1 MDDLHGPAA
10 ALRIL
15 LCVPL
20 LILLASFP
28 GRLGAQGAPGTAFY
42 YEQGRAAMI
51 EEDWYAAAESFIEC
65 LRLNGA
71 HAEAAAALAEC
82 YYELGEFDEA
92 LIRVRR
98 ARVLARGSMPA
109 ANLEASILIALG
121 RLDAA
126 ASVIADVLVR
136 EPYNREALFTAAEL
150 DVARGR
156 AGDAMLRFREAVRR
170 YPDDRRLLVSLA
182 LVAASLGDNETAR
195 SSMERALRE
204 HPGDY
209 RVYYY
214 AACVDARGDRVPQAI
229 RYAEQALFHKPGY
242 GPARFLLAGLRYR
255 AGQYGEAARLAD
267 ESIAADRENL
277 GAWYLKGLAYGR
289 MGRFADAVGVLS
301 GAAVIRPEDEFVRA
315 SLEEFL
321 IGSTGIED
329 PSRRRWASWHFDR
342 ARDFGKRHLAGEAL
356 FEYRRGLRLN
366 PYAADRREYAELLRL
381 QGYPGRYLEEL
392 RFMQDLG
399 LGDRSVND
407 AVEAYDSLLSGALYR
422 RWQVD
427 PVDAAERHWK
437 LAVFSLASRSG
448 YYHADAEVTAASYV
462 RELLVHDRN
471 IAPMELEL
479 RQPSFSQA
487 YRGAR
492 EGGADYFL
500 VITVSENERD
510 LSLKGELFAG
520 RTGSAVG
527 TFYAY
532 RTGADRLRNA
542 SRGMVDQLASS
553 LPFRGRLVARRQA
566 RGLINKG
573 RADGVAAGAVYDVVK
588 RGQPVILNEGI
599 GLSYTADDLV
609 GTITI
614 EDAGEEVSAGTL
626 SRNGF
631 FDRIGEGDEVIMRAG
646 EGGPAENGAENAV
659 NPELRA
665 LLRTLR

>member
-1 MDDLHGPAA
+1 
-10 ALRIL
+10 
-15 LCVPL
+15 
-20 LILLASFP
+20 
-28 GRLGAQGAPGTAFY
+28 
-42 YEQGRAAMI
+42 MI

-92 LIRVRR
+92 LIQVRR
-98 ARVLARGSMPA
+98 ARVLARGSMMA

-136 EPYNREALFTAAEL
+136 EPYNREALFAAAEL
-150 DVARGR
+150 DVARGHT
-156 AGDAMLRFREAVRR
+156 ADAMLRFREAFRR

-182 LVAASLGDNETAR
+182 LVSASLGDNEAAR
-195 SSMERALRE
+195 SYIERALRE
-204 HPGDY
+204 HPGDH
-209 RVYYY
+209 RVYYH
-214 AACVDARGDRVPQAI
+214 AAYIDAQGGRVPQAM
-229 RYAEQALFHKPGY
+229 RYAEQALFHRPGY
-242 GPARFLLAGLRYR
+242 GPARSLLAELRYR
-255 AGQYGEAARLAD
+255 AGRYEEAVRLAD
-267 ESIAADRENL
+267 ESIAADREDL
-277 GAWYLKGLAYGR
+277 RAWYLKGLAYGR
-289 MGRFADAVGVLS
+289 MGRSADAVSVLS
-301 GAAVIRPEDEFVRA
+301 GASAIRPEDEFVRV
-315 SLEEFL
+315 SLEEL
-321 IGSTGIED
+321 LVGSTGIED

-342 ARDFGKRHLAGEAL
+342 ARDFRKRHLAGEAL

-407 AVEAYDSLLSGALYR
+407 AVEAYDSLLSNALYR

-427 PVDAAERHWK
+427 PVDAVERHWK
-437 LAVFSLASRSG
+437 LAVFSLTSRSG
-448 YYHADAEVTAASYV
+448 YYHADAGATAASHV

-471 IAPMELEL
+471 IAPLELEL
-479 RQPSFSQA
+479 RQPSFSAA

-492 EGGADYFL
+492 EGGADYFM
-500 VITVSENERD
+500 VITVSENGRD

-532 RTGADRLRNA
+532 RTGSDRLRNA
-542 SRGMVDQLASS
+542 SRSIVDQIAAS
-553 LPFRGRLVARRQA
+553 LPFRGKLIARRQA
-566 RGLINKG
+566 QGLIDKG
-573 RADGVAAGAVYDVVK
+573 RADGVKNGMVYDVVK
-588 RGQPVILNEGI
+588 QGQPVILSEGI
-599 GLSYTADDLV
+599 GISYTADDLV
-609 GTITI
+609 GTVTI
-614 EDAGEEVSAGTL
+614 EEAGEELSVGTL

-631 FDRIGEGDEVIMRAG
+631 FDRIGEGDEIIMGAENDKSRA
-646 EGGPAENGAENAV
+646 PAENAAENAV